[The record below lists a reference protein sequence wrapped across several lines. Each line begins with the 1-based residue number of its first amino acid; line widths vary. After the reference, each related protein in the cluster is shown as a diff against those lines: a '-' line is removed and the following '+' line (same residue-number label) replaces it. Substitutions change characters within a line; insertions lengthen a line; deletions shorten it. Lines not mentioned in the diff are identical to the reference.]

1 MAVPAY
7 FSPGGYWSQLAAGGP
22 TVRLAVM
29 NPANGPGPSPDPEYV
44 NAVSAAQAAGILVAG
59 YVHTS
64 YATRS
69 PAAVRAD
76 VDAYYHWYHVDGVFF
91 DEASTD
97 SANESYYASLHAY
110 VKQHRGPAR
119 TILNPGTA
127 TSECYVT
134 AADILVTFEG
144 SYSQYVTS
152 YAAPTWLEHYPAS
165 RFWHVVY
172 ATPSESAMTE
182 VIELSKARRA
192 GYVYVTP
199 ETLPNPYEVLPGSAF
214 WSAELGAIRS
224 PSGSSPRR
232 R

>member
-7 FSPGGYWSQLAAGGP
+7 FLPGSYWSQMAAAGP
-22 TVRLAVM
+22 TLRLAVM
-29 NPANGPGPSPDPEYV
+29 NPASGPGTAPDSEYV
-44 NAVSAAQAAGILVAG
+44 AAVAAAHAAGITIVG

-69 PAAVRAD
+69 PAAARAD
-76 VDAYYHWYHVDGVFF
+76 IDAYYRWYHMDGIFF

-97 SANESYYASLHAY
+97 CADEGYYASLNGY
-110 VKQHRGPAR
+110 VKAKGGIAR

-127 TSECYVT
+127 TTQCYAST
-134 AADILVTFEG
+134 ADILVTFEG

-172 ATPSESAMTE
+172 ATPSESAMTQ

-214 WSAELGAIRS
+214 WSAELLAIRS